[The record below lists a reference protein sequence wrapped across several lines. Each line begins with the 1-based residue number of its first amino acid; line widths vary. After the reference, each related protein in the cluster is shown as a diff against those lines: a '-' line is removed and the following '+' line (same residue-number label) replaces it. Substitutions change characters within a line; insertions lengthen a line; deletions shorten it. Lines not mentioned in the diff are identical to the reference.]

1 MIKEK
6 LTKETDQERGIL
18 LVKQTTKAVQEQ
30 LFNLGKDLGFHSL
43 KEYTFSSIL
52 NSYAPRYDVVWMLDV
67 GALNLDSLEHIQ
79 LIEGKYLPFAAFE
92 LEGSTT
98 SSKNQVGNVGNLQLS
113 PCYYNFMVVNN
124 AQAAKENDTYRR
136 GMKIVRTLQR
146 VNGERQL
153 YFIDSSML
161 KKLPAF
167 LKTSIVP
174 WKSAE
179 VIPSRPKGSG
189 GEVQSILVAE
199 KLLPPLLQTNLEIGF
214 DRKPDYFKW
223 IYHIDQKFQQI
234 KVPAKSKYLLK
245 QKFTKSPTPN
255 LQAEVKSAKDYYYI
269 PKIDIAA
276 GFNIEGGFVQFLQFL
291 AQQMGADVI
300 HFPFLQYLLDKQEE
314 TIYFPLLGI
323 EIEINE
329 SKHALGGLINLA
341 NFQYVGW
348 LVSPKAMKPYVETYK
363 HHLGMQNVHHIE
375 VEEYLV

>member
-1 MIKEK
+1 MAKQS
-6 LTKETDQERGIL
+6 TKMAQDQ
-18 LVKQTTKAVQEQ
+18 LVH
-30 LFNLGKDLGFHSL
+30 LGEELGFRSL
-43 KEYTFSSIL
+43 KEYTFESII
-52 NSYAPRYDVVWMLDV
+52 NAYAPRYDVVWMLNV
-67 GALNLDSLEHIQ
+67 EELNLGSLEHLQ
-79 LIEGKYLPFAAFE
+79 LINEKYLPFAAFE

-98 SSKNQVGNVGNLQLS
+98 SSKNQIGNVGNLQLS

-136 GMKIVRTLQR
+136 GMKIVRSLQR

-153 YFIDSSML
+153 FFLDSSML

-167 LKTSIVP
+167 AKTTIVP
-174 WKSAE
+174 FSSGQE
-179 VIPSRPKGSG
+179 NLPRLKGSG
-189 GEVQSILVAE
+189 GEKKSILVAE
-199 KLLPPLLQTNLEIGF
+199 KLLPQLSQTNLEIAY

-234 KVPAKSKYLLK
+234 KVPVKYKYLLK
-245 QKFTKSPTPN
+245 QSFTKSPAPM
-255 LQAEVKSAKDYYYI
+255 LKADVRSASDYYYI
-269 PKIDIAA
+269 PKIDVAA
-276 GFNIEGGFVQFLQFL
+276 GFSIEGGYVQFLHFL
-291 AQQMGADVI
+291 AERMGADAI
-300 HFPFLQYLLDKQEE
+300 HFPFLQYLLDKQEQA
-314 TIYFPLLGI
+314 IYFPLLGI

-348 LVSPKAMKPYVETYK
+348 LVSPGTMKPYVDTYK

>member
-1 MIKEK
+1 M
-6 LTKETDQERGIL
+6 
-18 LVKQTTKAVQEQ
+18 VKQSTKVVQDQ
-30 LFNLGKDLGFHSL
+30 LVRLGEELGFHSL
-43 KEYTFSSIL
+43 KEYTFVSIM
-52 NSYAPRYDVVWMLDV
+52 NSYAPRYDVVWMLNV
-67 GALNLDSLEHIQ
+67 EKLKLNALEHLK
-79 LIEGKYLPFAAFE
+79 LIDGKYLPFAAFE

-153 YFIDSSML
+153 YFFDSSML

-174 WKSAE
+174 AGNGE

-199 KLLPPLLQTNLEIGF
+199 KVLLPLSQTNLEIAF

-234 KVPAKSKYLLK
+234 KVPSKARFLLK
-245 QKFTKSPTPN
+245 QKFTKSPTPH
-255 LQAEVKSAKDYYYI
+255 LQAEVKSVKDYYYI

-291 AQQMGADVI
+291 AQRMGADVI
-300 HFPFLQYLLDKQEE
+300 HFPFLQYMFDKQEE

-323 EIEINE
+323 EIEISE

-363 HHLGMQNVHHIE
+363 HHLGMQNVHHIG

>member
-1 MIKEK
+1 M
-6 LTKETDQERGIL
+6 
-18 LVKQTTKAVQEQ
+18 VKQSTKVIQDQ
-30 LFNLGKDLGFHSL
+30 LVRLGEELGFRSQ
-43 KEYTFSSIL
+43 KEYTFVSIM
-52 NSYAPRYDVVWMLDV
+52 NSYAPRYDVVWMLNV
-67 GALNLDSLEHIQ
+67 ESLNLNSLEHLQ
-79 LIEGKYLPFAAFE
+79 LIDEKYLPFAAFE

-124 AQAAKENDTYRR
+124 TEAAKENDTYRR

-146 VNGERQL
+146 INGERQL
-153 YFIDSSML
+153 YFLDSSML
-161 KKLPAF
+161 KKLPIF

-174 WKSAE
+174 GESRE
-179 VIPSRPKGSG
+179 VIPSRLKGSG
-189 GEVQSILVAE
+189 GEVQSIIVAE
-199 KLLPPLLQTNLEIGF
+199 KLVPQLLQTNLDITF

-245 QKFTKSPTPN
+245 QKFTKSPTPL
-255 LQAEVKSAKDYYYI
+255 LQEEVKSAKDYYYI

-276 GFNIEGGFVQFLQFL
+276 GFNIEGGFVQFLHFL
-291 AQQMGADVI
+291 AQRMGSDAI

-323 EIEINE
+323 EIEISE

-348 LVSPKAMKPYVETYK
+348 LVSPKAMNSYVETYK

-375 VEEYLV
+375 VEDYLI